1 MKITLIAND
10 NMKAEFKINVAA
22 ILILGVAVAFFFWFN
37 GRKNRE
43 IELHLNTIAQHE
55 FVYEETVSKHDSA
68 VIVWQE
74 TLNTANET
82 MKEYL
87 KHDSIQSELLEY
99 YKNLSQVV
107 IYETEYIHDTVKVSV
122 PIYIEKDTTVN
133 LSDECFTA
141 DLSLST
147 GSVSL
152 DNYSIVNR
160 QDIVIGE
167 QKSMLRRGES
177 YIAIRNTNPCIN
189 TTGVQSYTIVYEKK
203 WWENPLIT
211 VPASVLV
218 GYAAG
223 RMTK

>member
-1 MKITLIAND
+1 MKTT
-10 NMKAEFKINVAA
+10 FKVNVAA
-22 ILILGVAVAFFFWFN
+22 ILILGVAVAFFFWYG

-43 IELHLNTIAQHE
+43 IDLHLNTIAQHE
-55 FVYEETVSKHDSA
+55 FKWEERESEIDSA
-68 VIVWQE
+68 TIVYQQ
-74 TLNTANET
+74 TLNASNEA
-82 MKEYL
+82 L
-87 KHDSIQSELLEY
+87 KAALADDSIQAELLDY

-107 IYETEYIHDTVKVSV
+107 VYETEYIHDTVKVSV

-133 LSDECFTA
+133 LSDDCFKA
-141 DLSLST
+141 SLSLST

-152 DNYSIVNR
+152 DNYTIANR
-160 QDIVIGE
+160 QDIVIGS
-167 QKSMLRRGES
+167 QKRRFGRGES

-189 TTGVQSYTIVYEKK
+189 TTGVQSYTVVYEKK

-211 VPASVLV
+211 VPASVAV